1 MLNLGL
7 YTFGYELMELVMLK
21 LAQRLG
27 FGSGNG
33 PTRELDSFSC
43 LD

>member
-7 YTFGYELMELVMLK
+7 YTFGCEIMELVMLK
-21 LAQRLG
+21 LAQRLR
-27 FGSGNG
+27 FGSGTD
-33 PTRELDSFSC
+33 PTREHDSFSC